1 MSARFDFTVEEFK
14 AAAKKCREH
23 LYESIF
29 DGLDKDEI
37 ERIDEAIKQGE
48 DPIKILMKKHGITL
62 SKEEIDGVVKTLLEQ
77 KEKITDD
84 HTFDNQ

>member
-14 AAAKKCREH
+14 AAAKRWREH

-37 ERIDEAIKQGE
+37 ERIDEVIKQGE

-62 SKEEIDGVVKTLLEQ
+62 SKEEIDGVVKTLLDQ
-77 KEKITDD
+77 
-84 HTFDNQ
+84 